1 MTASPHE
8 LPRPG
13 DLIAGKYQVEAILGK
28 GGMGVVVSAHHLT
41 LRRRV
46 AVKFLLPSASR
57 LPDAN
62 ARFLREAQAAV
73 AIRSEHVAHV
83 LDVGELENGAPYIVM
98 EHLTGTDLGR
108 MIKTSGAIPY
118 EDAVDYTL
126 QTIEAITE
134 AHALGIIHRDLKPTN
149 LFVTT
154 RNEGSPLVKV
164 LDFGLSK
171 MTAQDIS
178 ASEGSLTAAGV
189 IAGSPHYMSPE
200 QIRSLKHVDE
210 RTDIW
215 ALGVILY
222 ELLTGKRP
230 FDGPSLTAICA
241 SVIADT
247 PAPIR
252 ALAPAVPPALD
263 AAVMRCLEKD
273 PSRRTP
279 SAAEIALAI
288 APFAPSRSWP
298 SIDRLSRRFPGHPSL
313 PSIQRSPL
321 LSISSPI
328 SHPALAPAAPPSA
341 PSNASLS
348 ASLSNAPISVASAPN
363 TAPPNTAPPNT
374 VVEAPDATTVHIGAW
389 GTTGPPQKKKSA
401 LPLVAAGLGAVALSL
416 LFTMVWLVA
425 RSNDPSPKPA
435 ATTVASEA
443 PPAIVASASPPE
455 PPAQEATTPP
465 PAPSPT
471 PSPVVSAAA
480 PPPAVSGASV
490 AKPPPQPAPPPA
502 AKPQKPRRNPLDR
515 SD

>member
-73 AIRSEHVAHV
+73 SIRSEHVAQV

-108 MIKTSGAIPY
+108 MIKVGGAIPY

-154 RNEGSPLVKV
+154 RSEGSPLVKV

-171 MTAQDIS
+171 MTAQDVS

-252 ALAPAVPPALD
+252 ALAPAVPPALE

-279 SAAEIALAI
+279 SAAEVALAI

-341 PSNASLS
+341 PSNPSLSNASLS
-348 ASLSNAPISVASAPN
+348 NASLSNASLSNAPVSSASA
-363 TAPPNTAPPNT
+363 PNTAPPNT

-389 GTTGPPQKKKSA
+389 GTTGPPQKKKSS
-401 LPLVAAGLGAVALSL
+401 LPLVAAGLGAVALGL

-471 PSPVVSAAA
+471 PSPVVS
-480 PPPAVSGASV
+480 V

-502 AKPQKPRRNPLDR
+502 AKPQRPRRNPLDR